1 MTPKQLESRN
11 KRRQRNREC
20 AQRARDRKVNHV
32 NELESKVKNL
42 EGEKKFTNTF
52 HKNKLANVSAKLH
65 GMKWKMKAKVKSLER
80 KILENKSTDAVS
92 QISVGHNTIDKSC
105 GLFQRN
111 EFKMFFSNGSP
122 LRNCKIKHLAC
133 ERDLPK
139 SG

>member
-80 KILENKSTDAVS
+80 KILENKSKDAVGQKS
-92 QISVGHNTIDKSC
+92 QDFHTSEKSSA
-105 GLFQRN
+105 LFQRN
-111 EFKMFFSNGSP
+111 EFKKCSIREP
-122 LRNCKIKHLAC
+122 IIKKFGL
-133 ERDLPK
+133 
-139 SG
+139 